1 MEGKPPLTNFALV
14 YLFWVLHWW
23 GGFDVWANILVYGFL
38 RGYRAESIRID
49 QDNDH
54 AIVRI
59 VIKLFD
65 STNSFTSDV
74 ESALKSIINNK
85 KPNASKKKLQ
95 AFYKNLVRVLM
106 VLCKYCSEKEVEFPR
121 TTDTQDRRR
130 PILEIWHRINADLFS
145 LQSVIIQGRNAALVE
160 FEASPT
166 DVAKEI
172 ANNDSIIE
180 DKKV

>member
-1 MEGKPPLTNFALV
+1 MEGKPPLTNFTLV
-14 YLFWVLHWW
+14 YLFESF
-23 GGFDVWANILVYGFL
+23 GRFFDIWANILVYGWS
-38 RGYRAESIRID
+38 AESIRID

-59 VIKLFD
+59 VIRLFD